1 MENRICGGARND
13 SLQDKLDTIVLLR
26 KIIGSKGRV
35 GRKPYRT
42 RKVAMEEEAGVIFY
56 CSTSCT
62 IFINVSG
69 VPFSSGK
76 CLAY

>member
-1 MENRICGGARND
+1 M
-13 SLQDKLDTIVLLR
+13 QDKLDTIVLLR

-35 GRKPYRT
+35 RRKPYRT
-42 RKVAMEEEAGVIFY
+42 RKVAMEEEVGVIFH
-56 CSTSCT
+56 CSTSYT

-69 VPFSSGK
+69 VPFSTGK